1 MKNFIELLE
10 IEFIKNSD
18 KENAINQKV
27 YMRNQFDF
35 FGISSPIRKN
45 IQKEFLKE
53 TYPQKIELEKIIV
66 NLWYK
71 PQREYQYF
79 SQELLYKFV
88 KEFEKKDIEFLEF
101 MIINKSWWDTI
112 DFIAPKLVGK
122 YFKQYPKQRDQIIN
136 KWINSQ
142 NIWLQRSAIIFQL
155 NYKDS
160 LDKNILELIIN
171 SLLGSD
177 EFFINK
183 AIGWILRSYGKVNPQ
198 WVIDFSERTNLSSL
212 SRREALRIIIKN
224 GKIVK

>member
-10 IEFIKNSD
+10 IEFIKNSN
-18 KENAINQKV
+18 KENAINQKA

-45 IQKEFLKE
+45 IQKEFLKKN
-53 TYPQKIELEKIIV
+53 YPQKIELEKIIV
-66 NLWYK
+66 DLWHK

-88 KEFEKKDIEFLEF
+88 KKFKKKDIEFLEF

-112 DFIAPKLVGK
+112 DFIVPKLVGE
-122 YFKQYPKQRDQIIN
+122 YFKQYSKQRNQIIK
-136 KWINSQ
+136 KWIKSQ

-155 NYKDS
+155 NYKEK
-160 LDKNILELIIN
+160 LDKNFLEFIIK

-183 AIGWILRSYGKVNPQ
+183 SIGWILRNYGKINPS
-198 WVIDFSERTNLSSL
+198 WVIDFVEKTNLSSL
-212 SRREALRIIIKN
+212 SRREALRIIIKK
-224 GKIVK
+224 GKIIK